1 MQTLIWANIM
11 VGVIVLVLL
20 FTANSEDT
28 ENKDRDIIYGFVSL
42 FFFFKFNYYKCF
54 DINYALTYSHD

>member
-1 MQTLIWANIM
+1 MQTLIWANIL

-28 ENKDRDIIYGFVSL
+28 ENKDRDIIYGFISL
-42 FFFFKFNYYKCF
+42 FLLSLIITNVL
-54 DINYALTYSHD
+54 ALIMP